1 MIKTT
6 FISMAPAAWVQF
18 TAEQHLVS
26 VTCGEKHVNIW
37 KPAAEFDLFLML
49 MYSKEHFDSAGF
61 FHHSLLTEKILP
73 SCFVPD
79 WLLSLIF
86 GRVCVGSVGSWSR
99 SIQASPS
106 TAGGTGWGQR
116 YFLFVNANTSV
127 WGTRFTS
134 LVLIC
139 SYCHC
144 ISVES
149 GAVWPGAAHQHVLLQ
164 HHWQTLSYTSVHELW
179 SVRWQYWRLPPSRV
193 KEHVHRSIGVFFF
206 YFLLWPFLHTECF
219 YLLSSTQSLKLD
231 GVQRV
236 WGRDGYLAKKES
248 VEEAAPVQGLTP
260 VHSPSLQNEGD
271 GSHSQ
276 TPTPTPTPEPDR
288 EKEQVASSLFFGV
301 SSQSSVC
308 LVSSGQSFCSLTFP
322 RIFNHGL
329 KQWLFKL
336 RQHIFIKTSICVFF
350 YCSSHCRYCS
360 F

>member
-206 YFLLWPFLHTECF
+206 
-219 YLLSSTQSLKLD
+219 LLSS
-231 GVQRV
+231 
-236 WGRDGYLAKKES
+236 LAIS
-248 VEEAAPVQGLTP
+248 THWMFL
-260 VHSPSLQNEGD
+260 
-271 GSHSQ
+271 
-276 TPTPTPTPEPDR
+276 
-288 EKEQVASSLFFGV
+288 SSLFNSKSKVGRSAAGV
-301 SSQSSVC
+301 GQGWLPGKEGICGGSCTSAGTHPCPFTKPAKWGWWLPQSDSNTDTDPWTRQRKRTTGFFSVLWC
-308 LVSSGQSFCSLTFP
+308 QFTEQRLSGEFRSIL
-322 RIFNHGL
+322 
-329 KQWLFKL
+329 LFINFSTDI
-336 RQHIFIKTSICVFF
+336 QPWTKTMTI
-350 YCSSHCRYCS
+350 
-360 F
+360 